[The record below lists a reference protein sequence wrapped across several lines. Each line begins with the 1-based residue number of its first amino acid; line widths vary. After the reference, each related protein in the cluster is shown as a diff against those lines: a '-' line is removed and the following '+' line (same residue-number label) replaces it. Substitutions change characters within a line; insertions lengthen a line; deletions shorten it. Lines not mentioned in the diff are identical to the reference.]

1 MSLAFSVR
9 EKRQVYYWNRKK
21 SVVIVV
27 RSGLKTRLSKASA
40 KSKPTI
46 ESGEQAARGLVEFM
60 IKVYNRLPPQKIVDT
75 YNEGHNEENRAQLLW
90 DNYNTETLDNMAQ
103 CCTFLASLWESAWK
117 VAKAETKIKE
127 SNIRAF
133 DYASELRP
141 TYKPRSF
148 YPSVDLSL
156 MNEYCQ

>member
-1 MSLAFSVR
+1 M
-9 EKRQVYYWNRKK
+9 
-21 SVVIVV
+21 I

-117 VAKAETKIKE
+117 VAKAETKDQRKQ
-127 SNIRAF
+127 
-133 DYASELRP
+133 
-141 TYKPRSF
+141 YKGFRLCLG
-148 YPSVDLSL
+148 VATDL
-156 MNEYCQ
+156 